1 MIAAPD
7 RTPRT
12 FYGIGA
18 SPGIIIG
25 RVRLLGRRRSQRHE
39 HVVLPPERIAPEVAR
54 FKAAVDRAEAQLTAA
69 RQQFVEQLAGYAAII
84 DSHLLM
90 LRDRMVFDRTV
101 AAIVEEGIDAEWA
114 LEKALN
120 QSRAAFAA
128 IDDPYL
134 RERVHDVEQVAER
147 IFRQLAEEGEE
158 GFADLEERVVLVA
171 RDFAPEEILRM
182 QADRVLGFVAE
193 QGGATSHSAIVARTL
208 GIPSVVGAEAI
219 TRAAASGDLIVMD
232 GASGLLHL
240 HPTQDQ
246 LDYYRECQQQY
257 ERYSAEVAT
266 YTHLAAETIDGLAVR
281 VEANIGKEEEAALA
295 LEYGAGG
302 IGLFRSEYTYLNR
315 ETVPDEE
322 ELYELYRGLLVGL
335 SPLPVTIR
343 TLDAGGDKFPASM
356 RWAREMNPALGL
368 RAIRFSLREPAIF
381 AAQLRALLR
390 AGLHGRLRIMFPM
403 ITSLCEVQRAK
414 ELIASAQEELRR
426 EGKDFAARMPVG
438 VMVEVPSAV
447 SVADVL
453 AREVDFFSIGT
464 NDLIQ
469 YALAIDRG
477 NEQVAH
483 MYEPLHPAVLRM
495 IRQVVE
501 AGHAAGIPVAMC
513 GEMAGDLSLVPVLLG
528 LGLDELSMHPYAIPY
543 VKRMIRQS
551 TAEECERLAVEVLA
565 CPAAQEVHD
574 CLNRYLPLRY
584 PEEFGRRGLRRLK
597 GSCCAVVRGGTEQP
611 VAGDSGRYCP

>member
-1 MIAAPD
+1 MKATVD

-25 RVRLLGRRRSQRHE
+25 QLRLLGRRKGRRHE
-39 HVVLPPERIAPEVAR
+39 HAHLDPARIDAEMVR
-54 FKAAVDRAEAQLTAA
+54 FKAAVDRAEAQLRTA
-69 RQQFVEQLAGYAAII
+69 RQQFAEQLAGYTAII

-90 LRDRMVFDRTV
+90 LRDRMIFDRTL
-101 AAIVEEGIDAEWA
+101 AAIAQQGIDAEWA

-120 QSRAAFAA
+120 ETRAAFAA

-134 RERVHDVEQVAER
+134 RARVHDVEQVAER
-147 IFRQLAEEGEE
+147 IFRQLGEQGEE
-158 GFADLEERVVLVA
+158 ELAAGAEKVVLVA

-182 QADRVLGFVAE
+182 QTERVLGFVAE

-208 GIPSVVGAEAI
+208 GIPSVVGAAGI
-219 TRAAASGDLIVMD
+219 TNAAASGDRIVVD
-232 GASGLLHL
+232 GGTGLLHL

-246 LDYYRECQQQY
+246 LDYYREYQQQY
-257 ERYSAEVAT
+257 QRYSEEVAA

-281 VEANIGKEEEAALA
+281 VEANIGKNEEAALA
-295 LEYGAGG
+295 VEYGAGG
-302 IGLFRSEYTYLNR
+302 VGLFRSEYTYLNR
-315 ETVPDEE
+315 QTVPDEE
-322 ELYELYRGLLVGL
+322 ELFDLYRGLLVSL
-335 SPLPVTIR
+335 SPFSVTIR
-343 TLDAGGDKFPASM
+343 TLDAGGDKFPTSL
-356 RWAREMNPALGL
+356 RWASELNPALGL

-381 AAQLRALLR
+381 TAQLRALFR
-390 AGLHGRLRIMFPM
+390 AGVHGRLRIMFPM
-403 ITSLCEVQRAK
+403 ITSLCEVQRVK
-414 ELIASAQEELRR
+414 ELIASVQAELGR
-426 EGKDFAARMPVG
+426 EGVPFATRVPVG
-438 VMVEVPSAV
+438 IMIEVPSAV

-495 IRQVVE
+495 IRQVTE
-501 AGHAAGIPVAMC
+501 AGHEAGIPVAMC
-513 GEMAGDLSLVPVLLG
+513 GEMAGDLAVLPVLLG
-528 LGLDELSMHPYAIPY
+528 LGIDELSMHPYAIPY

-551 TAEECERLAVEVLA
+551 TAEECERLAAEVLTCA
-565 CPAAQEVHD
+565 SAQEVHD
-574 CLNRYLPLRY
+574 CLNRCLPARY
-584 PEEFGRRGLRRLK
+584 PEEFGQGGIRRLK
-597 GSCCAVVRGGTEQP
+597 TTCCSLLTTPAASPDREGGE
-611 VAGDSGRYCP
+611 RCCP